1 MTKFSVVTYMGE
13 WRVSRWPNAHK
24 F

>member
-1 MTKFSVVTYMGE
+1 VVTYMGE